1 MLWFNT
7 QAAVKAET
15 LRDTLVK
22 VRSQQLGD
30 ALGYPQAEE
39 EAKTQIDLLA
49 KNKAEA
55 IMDALVQTLAEVN
68 AQKLDTLDEVK
79 AKALVDN
86 LADCATK
93 VRHTRT
99 LKTLSGFLPI

>member
-7 QAAVKAET
+7 LADIKAET

-22 VRSQQLGD
+22 VRSWKLED

-39 EAKTQIDLLA
+39 KAKTQIDLVA

-68 AQKLDTLDEVK
+68 A
-79 AKALVDN
+79 
-86 LADCATK
+86 
-93 VRHTRT
+93 
-99 LKTLSGFLPI
+99 